1 MLQRRQSST
10 QPLSRLSH
18 LGQAR
23 SGLKEEEIKVVEEEV
38 KVVEEEVKVVEEEV
52 KVVEEE
58 VKKAEAEVEESQ
70 TPTRPCRMC
79 DVFTG
84 L

>member
-38 KVVEEEVKVVEEEV
+38 KVMEEEVKVVEEEV

-58 VKKAEAEVEESQ
+58 VKEAEVEEIQ